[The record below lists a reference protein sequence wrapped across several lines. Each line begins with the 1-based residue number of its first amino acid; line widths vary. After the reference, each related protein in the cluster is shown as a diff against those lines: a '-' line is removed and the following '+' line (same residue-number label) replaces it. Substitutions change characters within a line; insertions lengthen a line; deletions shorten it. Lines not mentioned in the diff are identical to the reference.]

1 MNPESKTR
9 FSWAHTFMGTSI
21 GGLTV
26 HAYFYLTDSP
36 KFNDAKFTVLLVM
49 LTVSSWFI
57 WRRKQRAKL
66 GEPYSKTF

>member
-1 MNPESKTR
+1 MSGQSRPGFT
-9 FSWAHTFMGTSI
+9 WAHTFMGTSV

-36 KFNDAKFTVLLVM
+36 KFNDAKFVIFLVM
-49 LTVSSWFI
+49 LAVSSWFI
-57 WRRKQRAKL
+57 WRRKQRARL